1 MLSPSSSLLLYFS
14 LLLTVFGDASEQ
26 IANLRKSSVTALN
39 CVDEH
44 IEEISRF
51 GYQIAKL
58 SHSRIWALTVRR
70 TTYRQLQACSL
81 SSNAPPTGCHACSVR
96 FDLYSN
102 PSVVGS
108 HLIKQ
113 CDKNRRA
120 RGGQW
125 WQLCG
130 QSESH
135 LSST

>member
-1 MLSPSSSLLLYFS
+1 MLLYFS

-58 SHSRIWALTVRR
+58 SRSRIWALTVRR

-81 SSNAPPTGCHACSVR
+81 IERTA
-96 FDLYSN
+96 
-102 PSVVGS
+102 
-108 HLIKQ
+108 
-113 CDKNRRA
+113 NRLPR
-120 RGGQW
+120 
-125 WQLCG
+125 LF
-130 QSESH
+130 SPF
-135 LSST
+135 